1 MSTVQKRKITI
12 ELPAQAYNAITE
24 LAKHH
29 GIENPDGLIYDYIFE
44 GLEMHLL
51 GETTTTQNIDSKL
64 GKYIAKRNDYNP
76 RAWRD
81 EQ

>member
-51 GETTTTQNIDSKL
+51 
-64 GKYIAKRNDYNP
+64 
-76 RAWRD
+76 
-81 EQ
+81 